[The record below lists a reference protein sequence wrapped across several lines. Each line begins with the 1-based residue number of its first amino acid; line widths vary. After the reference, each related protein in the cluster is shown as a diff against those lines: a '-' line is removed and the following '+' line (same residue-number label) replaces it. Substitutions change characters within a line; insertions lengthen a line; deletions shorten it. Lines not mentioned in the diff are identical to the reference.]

1 MGKNC
6 LDCLY
11 ANYTETYFLM
21 KEVSGRDDHEFRKCE
36 HPNSPYFNEI
46 VNETTMCRLFIDEKE
61 YFFNKDR
68 RERIEEIRSKLKTKR
83 K

>member
-1 MGKNC
+1 MGKSC

-11 ANYTETYFLM
+11 ANDSRITLIM
-21 KEVSGRDDHEFRKCE
+21 KDWGNMNCMICE
-36 HPNSPYFNEI
+36 HPNSAFFGELVDESKI
-46 VNETTMCRLFIDEKE
+46 CKFFIDEKE

-68 RERIEEIRSKLKTKR
+68 EEKILNLKNKQKR